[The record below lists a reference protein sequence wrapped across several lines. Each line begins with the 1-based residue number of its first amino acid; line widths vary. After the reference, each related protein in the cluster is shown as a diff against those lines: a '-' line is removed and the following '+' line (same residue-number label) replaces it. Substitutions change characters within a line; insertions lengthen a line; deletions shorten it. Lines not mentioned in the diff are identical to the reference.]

1 MGSLNAVRGFLLDMD
16 GVLYRGMSV
25 REGAQELIAHFNEHG
40 VPYLCLTN
48 NATRTAAQYEQKLS
62 QLGLPIPAS
71 RVLGTA
77 ETTARWLAARSPGA
91 TVYVIGTDG
100 LKHELSRQGLRLVE
114 TDKAEWVVVGLDQE
128 LTYGKLKTAT
138 RAIYRGAGFVGTNPD
153 TTFPEADGL
162 SPGCGAIL
170 AALEA
175 ATNKRPIIIGKPE
188 PIIFRQALA
197 RLCLPPE
204 QVAIVG
210 DRLDTDILGGQ
221 RMGLTTVL
229 VLGGITTPEELETSP
244 IRPDYVFENLVDLLA
259 AWQGG
264 MA

>member
-1 MGSLNAVRGFLLDMD
+1 MGSLKTVRGFLLDMD

-25 REGAQELIAHFNEHG
+25 REGARELIAHLNEHNI
-40 VPYLCLTN
+40 PYLCLTN
-48 NATRTAAQYEQKLS
+48 NATRTAAQYEQKLH

-71 RVLGTA
+71 RVLGVA

-91 TVYVIGTDG
+91 TVYVIGADG
-100 LKHELSRQGLRLVE
+100 LRQELSRSGLRLVE
-114 TDKAEWVVVGLDQE
+114 TEEATWVVVGLDME
-128 LTYGKLKTAT
+128 LTYGKLKVAT
-138 RAIYRGAGFVGTNPD
+138 RAICRGAGFVGTNPD

-188 PIIFRQALA
+188 PIIFREALA
-197 RLCLPPE
+197 RLSLPPE

-221 RMGLTTVL
+221 RMGLTTIL
-229 VLGGITTPEELETSP
+229 VLGGVTTPEELETSP